1 MSNAVLSIIATILTF
16 SRYIPSGSSKFGAF
30 TIENIDGESSL
41 QYQLYV
47 DGKEAWNT
55 TLVAAKPASGTSGSI
70 WDFLKF

>member
-1 MSNAVLSIIATILTF
+1 MFRVTNF
-16 SRYIPSGSSKFGAF
+16 PRYIPSGSSKFGAF

-47 DGKEAWNT
+47 NGKEAWNT
-55 TLVAAKPASGTSGSI
+55 TLVAAQPASGSSGSI